1 MISVNEDMKQ
11 ELLRRG
17 VSVLHAAPFALPE
30 DCTFEPPCSVKW
42 MGVDYCLTLGA
53 FSYAVSGYY
62 FGADIARYCSI
73 GEQVQVGRGSHPVHC
88 GSTSPLFYTHHAAVF
103 DRADPRAED
112 YEICGP
118 YLYPKR
124 VRIGN
129 DVYIGH
135 GAFLMADITVGDG
148 AIIGANAV
156 VTKDVPP
163 YAVVAGN
170 PARVV
175 KMRFPDALIERYLKV
190 QWWRYAFW
198 DLRQCSIS
206 DPEKFLDA
214 VEARIA
220 DGMQPYEPGTIALT
234 SLLPGA

>member
-1 MISVNEDMKQ
+1 MISINEDVKQ

-17 VSVLHAAPFALPE
+17 VSVLHPAPFALPE
-30 DCTFEPPCSVKW
+30 DTVFEPPCSLKW
-42 MGVDYCLTLGA
+42 MGVDYCLTMGA

-88 GSTSPLFYTHHAAVF
+88 GSTSPLFYTHHSAVF
-103 DRADPRAED
+103 DQADPRAAG

-118 YLYPKR
+118 YLWPKR

-170 PARVV
+170 PARIV
-175 KMRFPDALIERYLKV
+175 KMRFSDALIVRYLAV
-190 QWWRYAFW
+190 RWWRYAFW

-214 VEARIA
+214 VEARIGA
-220 DGMQPYEPGTIALT
+220 GMQPYEPGTFTLR
-234 SLLPGA
+234 SLIPGA

>member
-11 ELLRRG
+11 AMLQRG
-17 VSVLHAAPFALPE
+17 ISALHPAPFGLPE
-30 DCTFEPPCSVKW
+30 DCTFEPPCSIKW
-42 MGVDYCLTLGA
+42 MGIDYCLTMGA

-73 GEQVQVGRGSHPVHC
+73 GESVQVGRGSHPVHC
-88 GSTSPLFYTHHAAVF
+88 GSTSPLFYTHHSAVF
-103 DRADPRAED
+103 DRLDPRAAD

-118 YLYPKR
+118 YLWPKR

-135 GAFLMADITVGDG
+135 GAFLMPDITIGDG
-148 AIIGANAV
+148 AIIGAMAV

-163 YAVVAGN
+163 YAIVAGS

-198 DLRQCSIS
+198 DLRQCSIT
-206 DPEKFLDA
+206 DPEQFLDA
-214 VEARIA
+214 VEEKIA
-220 DGMQPYEPGTIALT
+220 GGMQEYRPDWIPIQSLVPG
-234 SLLPGA
+234 G